1 MFKGSFTFSLDS
13 KGRLNIP
20 AKIRRDINP
29 DANGA
34 FVLTRGPLKCI
45 DLYPYDEWRLFEAK
59 LKSLNIFDPK
69 EGIVMRRFLQEAVE
83 DKIDA
88 QNRILIPK
96 NLTEFAGLDKE
107 VFILGA
113 LNKIEL
119 WDPKIYEDYINQQ
132 DLAFEEAA
140 QQVMTK
146 I

>member
-1 MFKGSFTFSLDS
+1 MFKGSFTFSLDA

-29 DANGA
+29 EANGA

-45 DLYPYDEWRLFEAK
+45 DLYPYDEWRLFENK
-59 LKSLNIFDPK
+59 LKDLNIFDPTQ
-69 EGIVMRRFLQEAVE
+69 GIVIRRFLQEAVE

-96 NLTEFAGLDKE
+96 NLLEFAEIEKE

-119 WDPKIYEDYINQQ
+119 WNPKVYNDYVDKQ

>member
-1 MFKGSFTFSLDS
+1 MLKGSFTFSLDA

-29 DANGA
+29 EANGA

-45 DLYPYDEWRLFEAK
+45 DLYPFDEWRVFEAK
-59 LKSLNIFDPK
+59 LKTLNIFDPT
-69 EGIVMRRFLQEAVE
+69 EGVVMRRFLQEAVE

-96 NLTEFAGLDKE
+96 TLMEFAEIEKE

-119 WDPKIYEDYINQQ
+119 WNPKIYDDYVKQQ
-132 DLAFEEAA
+132 DLTFEEAA

>member
-96 NLTEFAGLDKE
+96 NLAEFAGLDKE